1 MDDLILKLL
10 KNIKQT
16 ILGESVLFILRM
28 GKREKTNSELTSSYK
43 LIFRLF
49 KLSNISIHLISII
62 NKP

>member
-10 KNIKQT
+10 KNIKKT
-16 ILGESVLFILRM
+16 ILGKSILSILRM
-28 GKREKTNSELTSSYK
+28 GKREKTNSELISYK

-49 KLSNISIHLISII
+49 KLTNISIHLISII